1 MQAAPSLALVALM
14 GWLFANIQAAGPP
27 YTKDNSPYYS
37 RPRLWSV
44 DSLTPSHEPDDYD
57 LLPAEFADE
66 PIEVWVDMWGQNII
80 IDGMKRWALAKAEG
94 RAMILGYEV
103 QV

>member
-1 MQAAPSLALVALM
+1 MQTAPSLVAPM
-14 GWLFANIQAAGPP
+14 SWLFKNMQAAAGPP

-57 LLPAEFADE
+57 HLPAEYADE
-66 PIEVWVDMWGQNII
+66 PIEVWVNLWGENVI

-94 RAMILGYEV
+94 RATILGYEV
-103 QV
+103 QI